1 MSKRTEKHGSYLSN
15 SSVHELNE
23 VHGWFSYEDA
33 QSDVSRAFANNA
45 IHAFIESAKE
55 AEIVKQESGLTP
67 RQLLQQRAELLEA
80 LKNARKELEIVN
92 ELEGE
97 EPYNNPKMNAIIYEV
112 EGS

>member
-23 VHGWFSYEDA
+23 VHGWFSYADA

-80 LKNARKELEIVN
+80 LNAVIDHGCMTGDDWVKEKVYDAVN
-92 ELEGE
+92 GAEQ
-97 EPYNNPKMNAIIYEV
+97 
-112 EGS
+112 